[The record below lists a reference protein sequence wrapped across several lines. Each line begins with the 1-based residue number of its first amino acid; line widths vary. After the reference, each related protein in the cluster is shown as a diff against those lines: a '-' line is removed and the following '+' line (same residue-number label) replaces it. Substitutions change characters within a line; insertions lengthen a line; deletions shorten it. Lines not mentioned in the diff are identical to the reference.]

1 MKYIHDYKKNI
12 NISFFNA
19 IPKIPF
25 LDLTA
30 EHSYNFAH
38 PSSLGFAK

>member
-1 MKYIHDYKKNI
+1 MQYIHDHKKNI

-30 EHSYNFAH
+30 EHSYNFAD
-38 PSSLGFAK
+38 PSSPGFEK